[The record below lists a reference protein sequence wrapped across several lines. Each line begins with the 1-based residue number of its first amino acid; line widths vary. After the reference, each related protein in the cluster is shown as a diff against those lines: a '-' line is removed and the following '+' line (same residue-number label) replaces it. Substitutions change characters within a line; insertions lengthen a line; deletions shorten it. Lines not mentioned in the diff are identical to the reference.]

1 MMLCDISIVF
11 NSFADAFGLMYRKR
25 SSESRQVLVSFQST
39 ESLGRLQ
46 YAGGG
51 PAQCH
56 GSILPSF
63 HVAADAL
70 DVRLR
75 GEARR
80 IALNI
85 AKLPEPLQKIAK
97 ISGSV
102 PWLLTHS
109 GQAADVKQNPSNG
122 PASRKTSMIGAPVQ
136 IPPGNRWRDSGASNL
151 QLPLA
156 CRDPS
161 SEPRHGESPNH
172 VIRMIGRPNSSRHVW
187 RVFVALTGNT
197 IMRQT

>member
-1 MMLCDISIVF
+1 MSSQYFTIV
-11 NSFADAFGLMYRKR
+11 
-25 SSESRQVLVSFQST
+25 SRC
-39 ESLGRLQ
+39 GRR
-46 YAGGG
+46 
-51 PAQCH
+51 
-56 GSILPSF
+56 
-63 HVAADAL
+63 L

-80 IALNI
+80 IAVNI
-85 AKLPEPLQKIAK
+85 AKLPELLQKIAK
-97 ISGSV
+97 ISGELNSVGRRSAQLAIRACGSV

-109 GQAADVKQNPSNG
+109 GQAADVKQKPSNG
-122 PASRKTSMIGAPVQ
+122 PASRKTSMIGVPVQ
-136 IPPGNRWRDSGASNL
+136 PIPLGNRWRDSGASNL

>member
-1 MMLCDISIVF
+1 MPSQYFAIV
-11 NSFADAFGLMYRKR
+11 SRCGRR
-25 SSESRQVLVSFQST
+25 SRC
-39 ESLGRLQ
+39 R
-46 YAGGG
+46 
-51 PAQCH
+51 
-56 GSILPSF
+56 
-63 HVAADAL
+63 L

-80 IALNI
+80 IAVNI
-85 AKLPEPLQKIAK
+85 AKLPELLQKPKLALN
-97 ISGSV
+97 ISLNSVGRRSAQLAIRACGSV

-109 GQAADVKQNPSNG
+109 GQAADVKQKPSNG

-136 IPPGNRWRDSGASNL
+136 PIPLGNRWRDSGASNL

>member
-1 MMLCDISIVF
+1 
-11 NSFADAFGLMYRKR
+11 
-25 SSESRQVLVSFQST
+25 VLVSFQST

-56 GSILPSF
+56 RSILPSF
-63 HVAADAL
+63 QCGRRSRCRL

-80 IALNI
+80 IAVNI
-85 AKLPEPLQKIAK
+85 AKLPEFCKRLPKLAVN
-97 ISGSV
+97 ISLNSVGRRSAQLAISACGSV

-109 GQAADVKQNPSNG
+109 GQAADVKQKPSNG

-136 IPPGNRWRDSGASNL
+136 PIPLGNRWRDSSASNP
-151 QLPLA
+151 QLRLA

-172 VIRMIGRPNSSRHVW
+172 VIRMIGRPNSSRHVS